1 MTARTAKKTTRSA
14 ASKATSKVAH
24 QDTPKAPPAPAK
36 WAREFDRAVKLFHQ
50 GKTEE
55 AKAKFTALHDGAEDV
70 PGMAERARMFL
81 RACDRRTGGGE
92 PEPRQVDDQY
102 YRAVLMTNRYQ
113 TDEAVTLLDQTLTRA
128 PRDDRLLYLLAVN
141 LFRRGDRGPALERLR
156 EAIAVRALNRNLARN
171 DPDFEDI
178 REDDD
183 FCEVVSQEP

>member
-1 MTARTAKKTTRSA
+1 MTARATKKPTRSA
-14 ASKATSKVAH
+14 ASKADPKDS
-24 QDTPKAPPAPAK
+24 PKALPAPVK

-55 AKAKFTALHDGAEDV
+55 AKAKFTALHDGAEEA

-81 RACDRRTGGGE
+81 RACDRRTDGGK
-92 PEPRQVDDQY
+92 PEPRQVDDLY
-102 YRAVLMTNRYQ
+102 YRAVLLTNRYK

-141 LFRRGDRGPALERLR
+141 LFRRGERGPALERLR
-156 EAIAVRALNRNLARN
+156 EAIGVRALNRNLARN